1 MNGLKTK
8 RVVQRLALVFVVLG
22 IAALSFVLTPA
33 PAQQAPTP
41 APARKVFANSVTQL
55 PLQKGLHVAA
65 AEVSHDN
72 DTMQILFSLPIPP
85 DAKARLEAKVARG
98 EVVSP
103 QELERDYSAKAAD
116 ADKLVAWL
124 EGQGFV
130 VTHITPNHTGIYAR
144 ATVAQISKSLEVQMA
159 RVTRDGITYNAARNA
174 PSLPSDVGDGVH
186 AIVGL
191 QPFRHAYKNSRM
203 RTPSNGNR
211 ASLGSENVEKP
222 TPPKTRS
229 FATPSAAASAPAPT
243 PNIANAP
250 PYLVQEILKAYNGES
265 LGLTGAGQTIAILID
280 TFPADADLN
289 KFWKVNRLPET
300 PNRIEKI
307 NVQGGTL
314 PAMEGEETLDAQ
326 WTSGIAP
333 DAKVRIYAS
342 GSLNFVDLDLALD
355 QIIADMASEPGMR
368 QLSISLGLGETF
380 MGSADGEVA
389 TQNQKFLTLSAAGVN
404 VFVSTGDAGS
414 NPDDTGHSSDGPLQ
428 AEFQSTSP
436 FVVAVGGTSLTLNA
450 AGAAAAEGGW
460 FGSGGGKSIFFS
472 RPSWQIGTGVPT
484 GTERLVPDVSLVA
497 DPDTGALII
506 FQGNTQ
512 QIGGTSWSA
521 PTWAAFCAL
530 MNEARTK
537 AGKQPLPFLNPVIYP
552 VMSSG
557 SFRDIT
563 TGSDGAF
570 SAGIG
575 YDLVT
580 GIGVPDLKALTEE
593 LKSK

>member
-1 MNGLKTK
+1 MNGLTTK
-8 RVVQRLALVFVVLG
+8 RVVQRFALALVPFG
-22 IAALSFVLTPA
+22 IAASAFVSTPA
-33 PAQQAPTP
+33 PAQAPTAA
-41 APARKVFANSVTQL
+41 APRKVFANSVTPL
-55 PLQKGLHVAA
+55 PLVRGAHVERAVDA
-65 AEVSHDN
+65 SHDN
-72 DTMQILFSLPIPP
+72 DTMQVLFSLPIPP

-103 QELERDYSAKAAD
+103 QELERDYSANAAD
-116 ADKLVAWL
+116 ADKLVTWL
-124 EGQGFV
+124 KDQGFD
-130 VTHITPNHTGIYAR
+130 VTHIAPNHTSVYAS
-144 ATVAQISKSLEVQMA
+144 ATVAQVSKSLDVQMA
-159 RVTRDGITYNAARNA
+159 RVSRDGITYNAARTA
-174 PSLPSDVGDGVH
+174 PSLPSNVGDGVH

-203 RTPSNGNR
+203 RPPSNGNR
-211 ASLGSENVEKP
+211 ASLGSENEE
-222 TPPKTRS
+222 TESTSTPKTRS
-229 FATPSAAASAPAPT
+229 FETPRAAPAPT
-243 PNIANAP
+243 TNIANAP
-250 PYLVQEILKAYNGES
+250 PYLVQEILKAYNGEA

-280 TFPADADLN
+280 TFPADADLK
-289 KFWKVNRLPET
+289 KFWKVNRLPESL
-300 PNRIEKI
+300 NRIEKI
-307 NVQGGTL
+307 NVRKVKL
-314 PAMEGEETLDAQ
+314 PAMEGEETLDTE

-333 DAKVRIYAS
+333 DAKIRIYAC
-342 GSLNFVDLDLALD
+342 GSLGFVDLDLALD
-355 QIIADMASEPGMR
+355 QIIADLPNEPGMR

-389 TQNQKFLTLSAAGVN
+389 TENQKFLMLAAAGVN

-436 FVVAVGGTSLTLNA
+436 HVVAVGGTSLTLNS
-450 AGAAAAEGGW
+450 AGAAGSELGW
-460 FGSGGGKSIFFS
+460 TDGGGGKSIFFS
-472 RPSWQIGTGVPT
+472 RPPSQSGTGVPA
-484 GTERLVPDVSLVA
+484 GTERLVPDVSSVA
-497 DPDTGALII
+497 DPGTGALII
-506 FQGNTQ
+506 FQNKVE

-537 AGKQPLPFLNPVIYP
+537 AGKQPLPFLNPLIYP

-563 TGSDGAF
+563 KGSNGAF
-570 SAGIG
+570 NAGIG

-580 GIGVPDLKALTEE
+580 GIGVPDLKVLTEE

>member
-1 MNGLKTK
+1 M
-8 RVVQRLALVFVVLG
+8 
-22 IAALSFVLTPA
+22 
-33 PAQQAPTP
+33 
-41 APARKVFANSVTQL
+41 
-55 PLQKGLHVAA
+55 
-65 AEVSHDN
+65 
-72 DTMQILFSLPIPP
+72 
-85 DAKARLEAKVARG
+85 
-98 EVVSP
+98 
-103 QELERDYSAKAAD
+103 
-116 ADKLVAWL
+116 
-124 EGQGFV
+124 
-130 VTHITPNHTGIYAR
+130 
-144 ATVAQISKSLEVQMA
+144 
-159 RVTRDGITYNAARNA
+159 
-174 PSLPSDVGDGVH
+174 GDGVH

-203 RTPSNGNR
+203 RSPSNGNR
-211 ASLGSENVEKP
+211 ASLGSENEETP

-229 FATPSAAASAPAPT
+229 FATARATAPT

-250 PYLVQEILKAYNGES
+250 PYLVQEILKAYNGDS

-280 TFPADADLN
+280 TFPADADLK

-300 PNRIEKI
+300 LNRIEKI

-342 GSLNFVDLDLALD
+342 GSLSFVDLDLALD
-355 QIIADMASEPGMR
+355 QIIADLASEPGMR

-380 MGSADGEVA
+380 LGSADGEVA
-389 TQNQKFLTLSAAGVN
+389 TENQKFLTLSAAGVN

-414 NPDDTGHSSDGPLQ
+414 NPDDTGHNNDGPLQ

-436 FVVAVGGTSLTLNA
+436 NVVAVGGTSLRLNA
-450 AGAAAAEGGW
+450 AGVVTEEKGW
-460 FGSGGGKSIFFS
+460 IDGGGGKSIFFS
-472 RPSWQIGTGVPT
+472 RPPSQTGTGVPT
-484 GTERLVPDVSLVA
+484 GTERLVPDVSSVA
-497 DPDTGALII
+497 DPETGALII
-506 FQGNTQ
+506 FQGKTQ

-537 AGKQPLPFLNPVIYP
+537 AGKQPLPFLNPTIYP

-563 TGSDGAF
+563 KGNNGAF

>member
-8 RVVQRLALVFVVLG
+8 RVVHRLALVFVVLG
-22 IAALSFVLTPA
+22 IAALSFVQTPA
-33 PAQQAPTP
+33 PAQAPTP
-41 APARKVFANSVTQL
+41 APARKLFANSVT
-55 PLQKGLHVAA
+55 PLHLHPDVRVAPQF
-65 AEVSHDN
+65 ELSHNN

-124 EGQGFV
+124 KEQGFE

-211 ASLGSENVEKP
+211 ASLGSENEEKP

-229 FATPSAAASAPAPT
+229 FATTRAVAPAPT

-280 TFPADADLN
+280 TFPADADLK
-289 KFWKVNRLPET
+289 KFWKVNGLPET
-300 PNRIEKI
+300 LNRIEKI

-342 GSLNFVDLDLALD
+342 GSLAFPDLDLALD
-355 QIIADMASEPGMR
+355 QIIADLATEPGMR

-380 MGSADGEVA
+380 LGSADGEVA
-389 TQNQKFLTLSAAGVN
+389 TENQKFLTLAAAGVN

-414 NPDDTGHSSDGPLQ
+414 NPDDTGHSSGGRLQ

-436 FVVAVGGTSLTLNA
+436 YVVAVGGTSLTLNP
-450 AGAAAAEGGW
+450 AGAVAEEKGW
-460 FGSGGGKSIFFS
+460 MDSGGGKSIFFS
-472 RPSWQIGTGVPT
+472 RPPSQTGTGVLT
-484 GTERLVPDVSLVA
+484 GTERLVPDVSSVA
-497 DPDTGALII
+497 DPETGALII
-506 FQGNTQ
+506 FQDNVQ

-521 PTWAAFCAL
+521 PTWAGFCAL

-537 AGKQPLPFLNPVIYP
+537 AGKQPLPFLNPLIYP
-552 VMSSG
+552 VMSMS
-557 SFRDIT
+557 SIRDIT
-563 TGSDGAF
+563 TGNNGAYN
-570 SAGIG
+570 AGIG
-575 YDLVT
+575 HDLVT

>member
-1 MNGLKTK
+1 
-8 RVVQRLALVFVVLG
+8 
-22 IAALSFVLTPA
+22 
-33 PAQQAPTP
+33 
-41 APARKVFANSVTQL
+41 
-55 PLQKGLHVAA
+55 
-65 AEVSHDN
+65 
-72 DTMQILFSLPIPP
+72 
-85 DAKARLEAKVARG
+85 
-98 EVVSP
+98 
-103 QELERDYSAKAAD
+103 
-116 ADKLVAWL
+116 
-124 EGQGFV
+124 
-130 VTHITPNHTGIYAR
+130 
-144 ATVAQISKSLEVQMA
+144 MA

-203 RTPSNGNR
+203 RTPTNGNR
-211 ASLGSENVEKP
+211 ASLGSENGETP
-222 TPPKTRS
+222 TPPRTRS
-229 FATPSAAASAPAPT
+229 FATTRAVAPAPT

-250 PYLVQEILKAYNGES
+250 PYLVQEILKAYNGEA

-280 TFPADADLN
+280 TFPADADLK
-289 KFWKVNRLPET
+289 KFWKANQLPET
-300 PNRIEKI
+300 LNRIEKI

-342 GSLNFVDLDLALD
+342 GSLDFSDLDLALD

-380 MGSADGEVA
+380 LGSPEGEV
-389 TQNQKFLTLSAAGVN
+389 TTENQKFLTLSAAGVN

-436 FVVAVGGTSLTLNA
+436 FVVAVGGTSLTLNP
-450 AGAAAAEGGW
+450 AGAVAEEKGW
-460 FGSGGGKSIFFS
+460 PGSGGGKSIFFS
-472 RPSWQIGTGVPT
+472 RPPWQIGTGVPT

-497 DPDTGALII
+497 APDTGAFII
-506 FQGNTQ
+506 LQGETQ

-537 AGKQPLPFLNPVIYP
+537 AGKQPLPFLNPLIYP

-563 TGSDGAF
+563 TGSNGTF

>member
-8 RVVQRLALVFVVLG
+8 RMVHRLTVVFVVLG
-22 IAALSFVLTPA
+22 IAALSFTLTPA
-33 PAQQAPTP
+33 PAQAPTP
-41 APARKVFANSVTQL
+41 APARKVFANSVTPL
-55 PLQKGLHVAA
+55 PLQAGPHVAA
-65 AEVSHDN
+65 VAHDT
-72 DTMQILFSLPIPP
+72 DTMQVLFSLPIPP

-103 QELERDYSAKAAD
+103 QELERDYSAKGAD

-124 EGQGFV
+124 KGQGFE
-130 VTHITPNHTGIYAR
+130 VTHITPNRTGVYAR
-144 ATVAQISKSLEVQMA
+144 ATVAQISKSLDVQMA
-159 RVTRDGITYNAARNA
+159 RVTRDGITYNAARTA
-174 PSLPSDVGDGVH
+174 PSLPADVGDGVH

-211 ASLGSENVEKP
+211 VSLGADNEENP
-222 TPPKTRS
+222 NPPKTRS
-229 FATPSAAASAPAPT
+229 FATASAPAPT

-250 PYLVQEILKAYNGES
+250 PYLVQEILKAYNGDT

-280 TFPADADLN
+280 TFPANADLK
-289 KFWKVNRLPET
+289 KFWKVNQLPAT
-300 PNRIEKI
+300 LNRIEKI

-314 PAMEGEETLDAQ
+314 PAKEGEETLDAQ

-342 GSLNFVDLDLALD
+342 GSLSFVDLDLALD
-355 QIIADMASEPGMR
+355 QIIADLANEPGMR
-368 QLSISLGLGETF
+368 QLSISLGLGETL

-389 TQNQKFLTLSAAGVN
+389 TENQKFLTLAAAGVN

-414 NPDDTGHSSDGPLQ
+414 NPDGTGHSSSGPLQ

-450 AGAAAAEGGW
+450 AGAVAAEGGW
-460 FGSGGGKSIFFS
+460 SESGGGKSIFFS
-472 RPSWQIGTGVPT
+472 RPPWQTGTGIAT
-484 GTERLVPDVSLVA
+484 GTERLVPDVALAA
-497 DPDTGALII
+497 DPGTGALII
-506 FQGNTQ
+506 FQGKTQ

-521 PTWAAFCAL
+521 PAWAGFCAL

-537 AGKQPLPFLNPVIYP
+537 AGKPPLPFLNPLIYP
-552 VMSSG
+552 IMSSG

-563 TGSDGAF
+563 TGSNGSF
-570 SAGIG
+570 SAGTG
-575 YDLVT
+575 YDMVT
-580 GIGVPDLKALTEE
+580 GIGVPDLKALTDE

>member
-8 RVVQRLALVFVVLG
+8 RVVHRLALVLVVLG
-22 IAALSFVLTPA
+22 IAALSFVQTPA
-33 PAQQAPTP
+33 PAQAPTP
-41 APARKVFANSVTQL
+41 APARKVFANSVTPL
-55 PLQKGLHVAA
+55 PLQRGLHVAA

-103 QELERDYSAKAAD
+103 QELERDYSASAAD

-124 EGQGFV
+124 KGQGFD
-130 VTHITPNHTGIYAR
+130 VTHITPNHTSVYAR
-144 ATVAQISKSLEVQMA
+144 ATVAQISKSLDVQMA

-203 RTPSNGNR
+203 RTPTNGNR
-211 ASLGSENVEKP
+211 ASLGSENGE
-222 TPPKTRS
+222 TPAPPRTRS
-229 FATPSAAASAPAPT
+229 IATTRAVAPAPT

-250 PYLVQEILKAYNGES
+250 PYLVQEILKAYNGEA

-280 TFPADADLN
+280 TFPADADLK
-289 KFWKVNRLPET
+289 KFWKANQLPET
-300 PNRIEKI
+300 LNRIEKI

-342 GSLNFVDLDLALD
+342 GSLNFPDLDLALD
-355 QIIADMASEPGMR
+355 QIIADMATEPGMR

-380 MGSADGEVA
+380 LGSPEGEV
-389 TQNQKFLTLSAAGVN
+389 TTENQKFLTLAAAGVN

-428 AEFQSTSP
+428 AQFQSTSP
-436 FVVAVGGTSLTLNA
+436 FVVAVGGT
-450 AGAAAAEGGW
+450 
-460 FGSGGGKSIFFS
+460 
-472 RPSWQIGTGVPT
+472 
-484 GTERLVPDVSLVA
+484 RLS
-497 DPDTGALII
+497 
-506 FQGNTQ
+506 
-512 QIGGTSWSA
+512 
-521 PTWAAFCAL
+521 
-530 MNEARTK
+530 
-537 AGKQPLPFLNPVIYP
+537 LNPAAQSPRRKVGP
-552 VMSSG
+552 VAAVERASSFLDRHG
-557 SFRDIT
+557 R
-563 TGSDGAF
+563 
-570 SAGIG
+570 
-575 YDLVT
+575 
-580 GIGVPDLKALTEE
+580 
-593 LKSK
+593 

>member
-1 MNGLKTK
+1 MNGLTKK
-8 RVVQRLALVFVVLG
+8 RVVQRLASAFLVLG
-22 IAALSFVLTPA
+22 IATLSFVPTPA
-33 PAQQAPTP
+33 PAQAPAA
-41 APARKVFANSVTQL
+41 APARKVFANSVIPL
-55 PLQKGLHVAA
+55 PLLPVHVAA
-65 AEVSHDN
+65 AEASHDN
-72 DTMQILFSLPIPP
+72 DTMQVLFSLPIPP

-103 QELERDYSAKAAD
+103 QELERDYSANAAD

-124 EGQGFV
+124 TAQGFD
-130 VTHITPNHTGIYAR
+130 VTHITPNHTSVYAR
-144 ATVAQISKSLEVQMA
+144 ATVAQISKSLDVLMA

-174 PSLPSDVGDGVH
+174 PSLPSDVGGGVH

-211 ASLGSENVEKP
+211 ASLGSEDEQTP

-229 FATPSAAASAPAPT
+229 FATPRAVAPT
-243 PNIANAP
+243 PTTNIANSP
-250 PYLVQEILKAYNGES
+250 PYLVREILRAYNGES

-280 TFPADADLN
+280 TFPADADLK
-289 KFWKVNRLPET
+289 KFWKVNRLPESL
-300 PNRIEKI
+300 NRIEKI
-307 NVQGGTL
+307 NVQKGTL

-333 DAKVRIYAS
+333 EAKIRIYAS
-342 GSLNFVDLDLALD
+342 GSLNFPDLDLALD
-355 QIIADMASEPGMR
+355 QIIADLDSERGMR

-380 MGSADGEVA
+380 MGSADGEVS
-389 TQNQKFLTLSAAGVN
+389 TQNQKFLILSAAGVN

-414 NPDDTGHSSDGPLQ
+414 NPDDTGHSSGGPLQ

-436 FVVAVGGTSLTLNA
+436 HVVAVGGTSLTLNP
-450 AGAAAAEGGW
+450 AGSVAAEVGW
-460 FGSGGGKSIFFS
+460 ADGGGGKSIFFS
-472 RPSWQIGTGVPT
+472 RPPSQSGTGVPT
-484 GTERLVPDVSLVA
+484 GTERLVPDVSSVA

-506 FQGNTQ
+506 FQGKTQ

-521 PTWAAFCAL
+521 PTWAGICAL

-537 AGKQPLPFLNPVIYP
+537 AGKQPLPFLNPIIYP

-563 TGSDGAF
+563 KGSNGAF

-580 GIGVPDLKALTEE
+580 GIGVPDLKALAEE

>member
-8 RVVQRLALVFVVLG
+8 RVVHRLALVLVVLG
-22 IAALSFVLTPA
+22 IAALSFVQTPA
-33 PAQQAPTP
+33 PAQAPMP
-41 APARKVFANSVTQL
+41 APARKVFANSVTPL
-55 PLQKGLHVAA
+55 PLQRGLHVAA

-103 QELERDYSAKAAD
+103 QELERDYSASAAD

-124 EGQGFV
+124 RGQGFD
-130 VTHITPNHTGIYAR
+130 VTHITPNHTSVYAR

-203 RTPSNGNR
+203 RTPTNGNR
-211 ASLGSENVEKP
+211 ASLGSENEEKP

-229 FATPSAAASAPAPT
+229 FATASAAAPT

-280 TFPADADLN
+280 TFPADADLK
-289 KFWKVNRLPET
+289 KFWKVNGLPET
-300 PNRIEKI
+300 LNRIEKI
-307 NVQGGTL
+307 NVKGGTL

-333 DAKVRIYAS
+333 DAKVRIYAC
-342 GSLNFVDLDLALD
+342 GSLDFSDLDLALD
-355 QIIADMASEPGMR
+355 QIIADMATEPGMR

-380 MGSADGEVA
+380 MGSPEGEV
-389 TQNQKFLTLSAAGVN
+389 TTENQKFLTLAAPGVN

-414 NPDDTGHSSDGPLQ
+414 SPDDTGHSSDGPLQ

-436 FVVAVGGTSLTLNA
+436 YVVAVGGTRLSLNP
-450 AGAAAAEGGW
+450 AGAVAEEKGW
-460 FGSGGGKSIFFS
+460 IGSGGGKSIFFS
-472 RPSWQIGTGVPT
+472 RPPWQTGTGVPT

-497 DPDTGALII
+497 APETGAFII
-506 FQGNTQ
+506 LQGETQ

-537 AGKQPLPFLNPVIYP
+537 AGKQPLPFLNPLIYP

-563 TGSDGAF
+563 TGSNGAF

>member
-8 RVVQRLALVFVVLG
+8 RVVHRLALVFVVLG

-33 PAQQAPTP
+33 PAQAPTP
-41 APARKVFANSVTQL
+41 APARKVFANSVTPL
-55 PLQKGLHVAA
+55 PLQPGLHVAA
-65 AEVSHDN
+65 AEASHDN
-72 DTMQILFSLPIPP
+72 DTMQVLFSLPIPP

-116 ADKLVAWL
+116 AEKLVTWL
-124 EGQGFV
+124 KGQGFE
-130 VTHITPNHTGIYAR
+130 VTHITPNYTGIYAR
-144 ATVAQISKSLEVQMA
+144 ATVAQISKSLDVQMA
-159 RVTRDGITYNAARNA
+159 RVTREGITYNAARNA

-191 QPFRHAYKNSRM
+191 QPFRHAYKNCRM

-211 ASLGSENVEKP
+211 AGLGSENGEKP

-229 FATPSAAASAPAPT
+229 FATARAAAPT

-280 TFPADADLN
+280 TFPADADLK
-289 KFWKVNRLPET
+289 KFWNVNGLPET
-300 PNRIEKI
+300 LNRIEKI

-342 GSLNFVDLDLALD
+342 GSLSFVDLDLALD

-380 MGSADGEVA
+380 MGSADGEMA

-414 NPDDTGHSSDGPLQ
+414 NPDDTGHSSSGPLQ

-436 FVVAVGGTSLTLNA
+436 YVVAVGGTSLTLNA
-450 AGAAAAEGGW
+450 AGAVAAEGGW
-460 FGSGGGKSIFFS
+460 SGSGGGKSIFFS
-472 RPSWQIGTGVPT
+472 RPPWQTGTGVPT

-506 FQGNTQ
+506 FQGETQ

-521 PTWAAFCAL
+521 PTWAGFCAL

-537 AGKQPLPFLNPVIYP
+537 AGKQPLPFLNPLIYP

-557 SFRDIT
+557 SIRDIT

>member
-8 RVVQRLALVFVVLG
+8 RVVHRLALVLVVLG
-22 IAALSFVLTPA
+22 IAALSFVLTSA

-41 APARKVFANSVTQL
+41 AAARKVFANSVTPL
-55 PLQKGLHVAA
+55 PLHRDLRVAA
-65 AEVSHDN
+65 AEVSHNN

-124 EGQGFV
+124 KEQGFE

-159 RVTRDGITYNAARNA
+159 RVTRNGITYNAARNA

-211 ASLGSENVEKP
+211 ASLGSENEEKP
-222 TPPKTRS
+222 TPPKTRT
-229 FATPSAAASAPAPT
+229 FATARAAAPT

-280 TFPADADLN
+280 TFPADSDL
-289 KFWKVNRLPET
+289 KRFWKVNGLPET
-300 PNRIEKI
+300 LNRIEKI

-333 DAKVRIYAS
+333 DAKVRIYAC
-342 GSLNFVDLDLALD
+342 GSLSFVDLDLALD
-355 QIIADMASEPGMR
+355 QIIADLASEPEMR

-380 MGSADGEVA
+380 LGSADGEV
-389 TQNQKFLTLSAAGVN
+389 TTENQKFLTLSAAGVN

-414 NPDDTGHSSDGPLQ
+414 NPDDTGHSSDGTLQ

-436 FVVAVGGTSLTLNA
+436 FVVAVGGTRLSLNP
-450 AGAAAAEGGW
+450 AGAVAEETGW
-460 FGSGGGKSIFFS
+460 VDSGGGKSIFFS
-472 RPSWQIGTGVPT
+472 RPPWQTGTGVPT

-506 FQGNTQ
+506 LQGETQ

-537 AGKQPLPFLNPVIYP
+537 AGKQPLPFLNPLIYP

-563 TGSDGAF
+563 TGSNGAF

>member
-1 MNGLKTK
+1 MNGLTTK
-8 RVVQRLALVFVVLG
+8 RVVQRLALTFVLLG
-22 IAALSFVLTPA
+22 IAALSFVPTPA
-33 PAQQAPTP
+33 PAQAPAP
-41 APARKVFANSVTQL
+41 APARKVFANSVTPL
-55 PLQKGLHVAA
+55 PLQRGLLVAA

-72 DTMQILFSLPIPP
+72 DTMQVLFSLPIPP

-98 EVVSP
+98 DVVSP
-103 QELERDYSAKAAD
+103 QELQRDYSANAAD
-116 ADKLVAWL
+116 ADKLVGWL
-124 EGQGFV
+124 RGQGFD
-130 VTHITPNHTGIYAR
+130 VTHITPNHTGVYAR
-144 ATVAQISKSLEVQMA
+144 ATVAQISKSLDVQMA
-159 RVTRDGITYNAARNA
+159 RVTRDGITYNAARTA

-211 ASLGSENVEKP
+211 ASLGSEGEE
-222 TPPKTRS
+222 TRTNPNTNS
-229 FATPSAAASAPAPT
+229 FATSRAVAPAPT
-243 PNIANAP
+243 PDIANAP
-250 PYLVQEILKAYNGES
+250 PYLVQEILRAYNGDS

-280 TFPADADLN
+280 TFPADSDL
-289 KFWKVNRLPET
+289 KRFWKVNHLPET
-300 PNRIEKI
+300 LNRVEKI
-307 NVQGGTL
+307 NVHGGTL

-326 WTSGIAP
+326 WTSGIAS
-333 DAKVRIYAS
+333 DAKIRIYAS
-342 GSLNFVDLDLALD
+342 GSLSFPDLDLALD
-355 QIIADMASEPGMR
+355 QIIADLASEPGMR

-380 MGSADGEVA
+380 LGSPDGEVA
-389 TQNQKFLTLSAAGVN
+389 TENQKFLTLAAAGVN

-414 NPDDTGHSSDGPLQ
+414 NPDNTGHDPDGPLQ

-436 FVVAVGGTSLTLNA
+436 NVVAVGGTRLSLNP
-450 AGAAAAEGGW
+450 AGAVADETGW
-460 FGSGGGKSIFFS
+460 VDGGGGKSIFFN
-472 RPSWQIGTGVPT
+472 RPPWQMGSGVPN
-484 GTERLVPDVSLVA
+484 GTERLVPDVSSVA
-497 DPDTGALII
+497 APETGALII
-506 FQGNTQ
+506 FQGKTQ

-537 AGKQPLPFLNPVIYP
+537 AGKQPLPFLNPLIYP

-563 TGSDGAF
+563 KGSNGAF

-580 GIGVPDLKALTEE
+580 GIGVPDLKVLTQE

>member
-1 MNGLKTK
+1 MNSLKTK
-8 RVVQRLALVFVVLG
+8 RVVYRSALILAVLG
-22 IAALSFVLTPA
+22 IAVVSFTRTPA
-33 PAQQAPTP
+33 PAQTPTP
-41 APARKVFANSVTQL
+41 APARKVFANSVTPL
-55 PLQKGLHVAA
+55 PLQPGLRVAA
-65 AEVSHDN
+65 VTGVSHDN
-72 DTMQILFSLPIPP
+72 DNMQVLFSLPIPP

-103 QELERDYSAKAAD
+103 QELERDYSANAAD
-116 ADKLVAWL
+116 AGKLVAWL
-124 EGQGFV
+124 KGQGFE
-130 VTHITPNHTGIYAR
+130 VTHITPNRTGVYAR
-144 ATVAQISKSLEVQMA
+144 GTVAQISKSLDVRMA

-174 PSLPSDVGDGVH
+174 PSLPADVGDGVH
-186 AIVGL
+186 AIIGL

-203 RTPSNGNR
+203 RPPTNGNR
-211 ASLGSENVEKP
+211 ASLGSDNEATP
-222 TPPKTRS
+222 TRPRTRS
-229 FATPSAAASAPAPT
+229 FATANAAAPT

-250 PYLVQEILKAYNGES
+250 PYLVNEILRAYNGDT

-280 TFPADADLN
+280 TFPADADLK
-289 KFWKVNRLPET
+289 KFWKVNRLPESL
-300 PNRIEKI
+300 NRIEKV

-342 GSLNFVDLDLALD
+342 GSLGFVDLDLALD
-355 QIIADMASEPGMR
+355 QIIADLPNEPGMR

-380 MGSADGEVA
+380 LGSADGEAA
-389 TQNQKFLTLSAAGVN
+389 TENQKFLMLAAAGVN

-414 NPDDTGHSSDGPLQ
+414 NPDETGHNSGGPLQ

-436 FVVAVGGTSLTLNA
+436 HVVAVGGTSLTLNP
-450 AGAAAAEGGW
+450 AGSVAAEGGW
-460 FGSGGGKSIFFS
+460 SDGGGGKSIFFS
-472 RPSWQIGTGVPT
+472 RPPSQTGTGIPT
-484 GTERLVPDVSLVA
+484 GTERVVPDVSLVA
-497 DPDTGALII
+497 DPETGALII
-506 FQGNTQ
+506 FQGKVQ

-521 PTWAAFCAL
+521 PTWAGFCAL

-537 AGKQPLPFLNPVIYP
+537 AGKQPLPFLNPMIYP
-552 VMSSG
+552 IMSSG

-563 TGSDGAF
+563 TGNNGAF

-580 GIGVPDLKALTEE
+580 GIGVPDLKALTDE

>member
-8 RVVQRLALVFVVLG
+8 RVVHRLALVLVVLG

-33 PAQQAPTP
+33 PAQAPTP
-41 APARKVFANSVTQL
+41 APARKVFANSVTPL
-55 PLQKGLHVAA
+55 PLHRGLIVAA
-65 AEVSHDN
+65 AEVSHND

-124 EGQGFV
+124 KEQGFE

-186 AIVGL
+186 AIIGL

-211 ASLGSENVEKP
+211 ASLGSENEEKP

-229 FATPSAAASAPAPT
+229 FATASAPAPT

-250 PYLVQEILKAYNGES
+250 PYLVREILKAYNGES

-280 TFPADADLN
+280 TFPADADLK
-289 KFWKVNRLPET
+289 KFWKVNGLPET
-300 PNRIEKI
+300 LNRIEKI

-342 GSLNFVDLDLALD
+342 GSLTFPDLDLALD
-355 QIIADMASEPGMR
+355 QIIADMATEPGMR

-380 MGSADGEVA
+380 MG
-389 TQNQKFLTLSAAGVN
+389 
-404 VFVSTGDAGS
+404 
-414 NPDDTGHSSDGPLQ
+414 
-428 AEFQSTSP
+428 
-436 FVVAVGGTSLTLNA
+436 
-450 AGAAAAEGGW
+450 
-460 FGSGGGKSIFFS
+460 
-472 RPSWQIGTGVPT
+472 R
-484 GTERLVPDVSLVA
+484 R
-497 DPDTGALII
+497 
-506 FQGNTQ
+506 
-512 QIGGTSWSA
+512 
-521 PTWAAFCAL
+521 
-530 MNEARTK
+530 
-537 AGKQPLPFLNPVIYP
+537 
-552 VMSSG
+552 
-557 SFRDIT
+557 
-563 TGSDGAF
+563 
-570 SAGIG
+570 
-575 YDLVT
+575 
-580 GIGVPDLKALTEE
+580 
-593 LKSK
+593 

>member
-8 RVVQRLALVFVVLG
+8 RVVHRLALVLVVLG

-33 PAQQAPTP
+33 PAQQARHACTRPESLRKQRDAS
-41 APARKVFANSVTQL
+41 APPS
-55 PLQKGLHVAA
+55 GLHVAA

-124 EGQGFV
+124 KEQGFD
-130 VTHITPNHTGIYAR
+130 VTHITPNHTSVYAR

-211 ASLGSENVEKP
+211 ASLGSENEEKP

-229 FATPSAAASAPAPT
+229 FATARAVAPAPT

-280 TFPADADLN
+280 TFPADADLK
-289 KFWKVNRLPET
+289 KFWKVNGLPET
-300 PNRIEKI
+300 LNRIEKI
-307 NVQGGTL
+307 NVKGGTL

-342 GSLNFVDLDLALD
+342 GSLSFVDLDLALD

-414 NPDDTGHSSDGPLQ
+414 NPDDTGHNSDGTIAGGIPIDL
-428 AEFQSTSP
+428 
-436 FVVAVGGTSLTLNA
+436 AVRRGGRWYKLDA
-450 AGAAAAEGGW
+450 QPCGR
-460 FGSGGGKSIFFS
+460 S
-472 RPSWQIGTGVPT
+472 RRG
-484 GTERLVPDVSLVA
+484 ERLD
-497 DPDTGALII
+497 
-506 FQGNTQ
+506 
-512 QIGGTSWSA
+512 
-521 PTWAAFCAL
+521 
-530 MNEARTK
+530 R
-537 AGKQPLPFLNPVIYP
+537 
-552 VMSSG
+552 
-557 SFRDIT
+557 
-563 TGSDGAF
+563 
-570 SAGIG
+570 
-575 YDLVT
+575 
-580 GIGVPDLKALTEE
+580 
-593 LKSK
+593 

>member
-1 MNGLKTK
+1 M
-8 RVVQRLALVFVVLG
+8 
-22 IAALSFVLTPA
+22 
-33 PAQQAPTP
+33 
-41 APARKVFANSVTQL
+41 
-55 PLQKGLHVAA
+55 
-65 AEVSHDN
+65 
-72 DTMQILFSLPIPP
+72 
-85 DAKARLEAKVARG
+85 ARG

-124 EGQGFV
+124 EGQGFE

-211 ASLGSENVEKP
+211 ASLGSENEEKP

-229 FATPSAAASAPAPT
+229 FATARAASAPAPT

-280 TFPADADLN
+280 TFPADADLK

-300 PNRIEKI
+300 LNRIEKI

-342 GSLNFVDLDLALD
+342 GSLSFVDLDLALD

-414 NPDDTGHSSDGPLQ
+414 NPDDTGHSSGGPLQ

-436 FVVAVGGTSLTLNA
+436 FVVAVGGTSLTLSPAAQSPRRKVGSIVAVERASSSLDRHGRQEPASPPARNDWSRMSHSWRIRKPGRSSSSRGRRSRSA
-450 AGAAAAEGGW
+450 ERAGAL
-460 FGSGGGKSIFFS
+460 
-472 RPSWQIGTGVPT
+472 RPGQ
-484 GTERLVPDVSLVA
+484 L
-497 DPDTGALII
+497 
-506 FQGNTQ
+506 
-512 QIGGTSWSA
+512 SA
-521 PTWAAFCAL
+521 P
-530 MNEARTK
+530 
-537 AGKQPLPFLNPVIYP
+537 
-552 VMSSG
+552 S
-557 SFRDIT
+557 
-563 TGSDGAF
+563 
-570 SAGIG
+570 
-575 YDLVT
+575 
-580 GIGVPDLKALTEE
+580 
-593 LKSK
+593 